1 MICQDLFW
9 QWLAPRFNINDLL
22 KRIVVNGKII
32 YDDYDRMEDNPS
44 RLVELKKSERKILK
58 RATTVIFTS
67 KHLMEVIVKN
77 NFINS

>member
-1 MICQDLFW
+1 
-9 QWLAPRFNINDLL
+9 
-22 KRIVVNGKII
+22 
-32 YDDYDRMEDNPS
+32 MEDNPS
-44 RLVELKKSERKILK
+44 RLVELKKSKRKILK